1 LSVDGASGRLVSGA
15 GTGRAAFLRSVRS
28 TSSDLLLTLSSD
40 KVPLGGGLYVYA
52 LARQVSSGSDYR
64 GVLHFRADGQLGLRI
79 DRGPRV
85 IKSEVTVPKIRYTP
99 NSKLKL
105 RVQAI
110 GSSPTTVRARVWVDG
125 TAEPT
130 AWTVSTT
137 DNTAGV
143 QTAGS
148 AGLDTWLSS
157 TATNAPVTLSIDDF
171 VLATK

>member
-1 LSVDGASGRLVSGA
+1 
-15 GTGRAAFLRSVRS
+15 
-28 TSSDLLLTLSSD
+28 
-40 KVPLGGGLYVYA
+40 
-52 LARQVSSGSDYR
+52 
-64 GVLHFRADGQLGLRI
+64 
-79 DRGPRV
+79 
-85 IKSEVTVPKIRYTP
+85 
-99 NSKLKL
+99 
-105 RVQAI
+105 
-110 GSSPTTVRARVWVDG
+110 VWVDG